1 MLSNEE
7 EKPSTATEKP
17 VKPEKELYFV
27 NRYNT
32 TQNIESNNINS
43 LDQLL
48 EKEKQKSKN
57 EPWNKIDKT
66 TKIQLLHSYAERYGT
81 EHKIPTKEIKNLK
94 MFFTES
100 LNKGKL
106 SKNKD
111 ISYNKDT
118 QTVSSIPSLFFNS
131 EKKAFTLRIIDNKR
145 VSTMKSLTPKKNK

>member
-7 EKPSTATEKP
+7 EKSTPIEKQE
-17 VKPEKELYFV
+17 KPEKELYYV

-32 TQNIESNNINS
+32 NQKLESDNINT

-48 EKEKQKSKN
+48 EKEKINSKSD
-57 EPWNKIDKT
+57 PWNKIDKT
-66 TKIQLLHSYAERYGT
+66 TKIQLLHSYAERYGV
-81 EHKIPTKEIKNLK
+81 ENKIPAKDIKNLK
-94 MFFTES
+94 TFFTES

-111 ISYNKDT
+111 ISYIKET
-118 QTVSSIPSLFFNS
+118 QTISSIPSLFFNS
-131 EKKAFTLRIIDNKR
+131 DKRAFTLRIVDNKR

>member
-7 EKPSTATEKP
+7 EKSTPIE
-17 VKPEKELYFV
+17 KPEKELYYV

-32 TQNIESNNINS
+32 NQKLESDNINT

-48 EKEKQKSKN
+48 EKEKINSKSD
-57 EPWNKIDKT
+57 PWNKIDKT
-66 TKIQLLHSYAERYGT
+66 TKIQLLHSYAERYGV
-81 EHKIPTKEIKNLK
+81 ENKIPAKDIKNLK
-94 MFFTES
+94 TFFTES
-100 LNKGKL
+100 LNNGKL

-111 ISYNKDT
+111 ISYIKET

-131 EKKAFTLRIIDNKR
+131 DKRAFTLRIVDNKR

>member
-7 EKPSTATEKP
+7 EKSTPIE
-17 VKPEKELYFV
+17 KPEKELYYV

-32 TQNIESNNINS
+32 NQKLESDNINT

-48 EKEKQKSKN
+48 EKEKINSKSD
-57 EPWNKIDKT
+57 PWNKIDKT
-66 TKIQLLHSYAERYGT
+66 TKIQLLHSFAERYGV
-81 EHKIPTKEIKNLK
+81 ENKIPAKDIKNLK
-94 MFFTES
+94 TFFTES

-111 ISYNKDT
+111 ISYIKET
-118 QTVSSIPSLFFNS
+118 QTISSIPSLFFNS
-131 EKKAFTLRIIDNKR
+131 DKRAFTLRIVDNKR

>member
-7 EKPSTATEKP
+7 EKSTPIEKP
-17 VKPEKELYFV
+17 EKPEKELYYV

-32 TQNIESNNINS
+32 NQKLESDNINT

-48 EKEKQKSKN
+48 EKEKINSKSD
-57 EPWNKIDKT
+57 PWNKIDKT
-66 TKIQLLHSYAERYGT
+66 TKIQLLHSYAERYGV
-81 EHKIPTKEIKNLK
+81 ENKIPAKDIKNLK
-94 MFFTES
+94 TFFTES

-111 ISYNKDT
+111 ISYIKET

-131 EKKAFTLRIIDNKR
+131 DKRAFTLRIVDNKR

>member
-7 EKPSTATEKP
+7 EKSTHVE
-17 VKPEKELYFV
+17 KPEKELYYV

-32 TQNIESNNINS
+32 NQKLESDNINT

-48 EKEKQKSKN
+48 EKEKINSKSD
-57 EPWNKIDKT
+57 PWNKIDKT
-66 TKIQLLHSYAERYGT
+66 TKIQLLHSYAERYGV
-81 EHKIPTKEIKNLK
+81 ENKIPAKDIKNLK
-94 MFFTES
+94 TFFTES

-131 EKKAFTLRIIDNKR
+131 DKRAFTLRITDNKR
-145 VSTMKSLTPKKNK
+145 VSTMKSLPPKINK

>member
-7 EKPSTATEKP
+7 EKSTPIE
-17 VKPEKELYFV
+17 KPEKELYYV

-32 TQNIESNNINS
+32 NQKLESDNINT

-48 EKEKQKSKN
+48 EKEKINSKSD
-57 EPWNKIDKT
+57 PWNKIDKT
-66 TKIQLLHSYAERYGT
+66 TKIQLLHSYAERYGV
-81 EHKIPTKEIKNLK
+81 ENKIPAKDIKNLK
-94 MFFTES
+94 TFFTES

-111 ISYNKDT
+111 ISYIKET
-118 QTVSSIPSLFFNS
+118 QTISSIPSLFFNS
-131 EKKAFTLRIIDNKR
+131 DKRAFTLRIVDNKR

>member
-7 EKPSTATEKP
+7 EKSTPIE
-17 VKPEKELYFV
+17 KPEKELYYV

-32 TQNIESNNINS
+32 NQKLESDNINT

-48 EKEKQKSKN
+48 EKEKINSKSD
-57 EPWNKIDKT
+57 PWNKIDKT
-66 TKIQLLHSYAERYGT
+66 TKIQLLHSYAERYGV
-81 EHKIPTKEIKNLK
+81 ENKIPAKDIKNLK
-94 MFFTES
+94 TFFTES

-111 ISYNKDT
+111 ISYIKET

-131 EKKAFTLRIIDNKR
+131 DKRAFTLRIVDNKR
-145 VSTMKSLTPKKNK
+145 VSTMQSLTPKKNK

>member
-7 EKPSTATEKP
+7 EKSTPIEKQE
-17 VKPEKELYFV
+17 KPEKELYYV

-32 TQNIESNNINS
+32 NQKLESDNINT

-48 EKEKQKSKN
+48 EKEKINSKSD
-57 EPWNKIDKT
+57 PWNKIDKT
-66 TKIQLLHSYAERYGT
+66 TKIQLLHSYAERYGV
-81 EHKIPTKEIKNLK
+81 ENKIPAKDIKNLK
-94 MFFTES
+94 TFFTES

-111 ISYNKDT
+111 ISYIKET

-131 EKKAFTLRIIDNKR
+131 DKRAFTLRIVDNKR

>member
-7 EKPSTATEKP
+7 EKSTPIE
-17 VKPEKELYFV
+17 KPEKELYYV

-32 TQNIESNNINS
+32 NQKLESDNINT

-48 EKEKQKSKN
+48 EKEKINSKSD
-57 EPWNKIDKT
+57 PWNKIDKT
-66 TKIQLLHSYAERYGT
+66 TKIQLLHSYAERYGV
-81 EHKIPTKEIKNLK
+81 EHKIPAKDIKNLK
-94 MFFTES
+94 TFFTES

-111 ISYNKDT
+111 ISYIKET

-131 EKKAFTLRIIDNKR
+131 DKRAFTLRIVDNKR

>member
-7 EKPSTATEKP
+7 EKSTPIEKQE
-17 VKPEKELYFV
+17 KPEKELYYV

-32 TQNIESNNINS
+32 NQKLESDNINT

-48 EKEKQKSKN
+48 EKEKINSKSD
-57 EPWNKIDKT
+57 PWNKIDKT
-66 TKIQLLHSYAERYGT
+66 TKIQLLHSYAERYGV
-81 EHKIPTKEIKNLK
+81 ENKIPAKDIKNLK
-94 MFFTES
+94 TFFTES
-100 LNKGKL
+100 LNNGKL

-111 ISYNKDT
+111 ISYIKET

-131 EKKAFTLRIIDNKR
+131 DKRAFTLRIVDNKR

>member
-7 EKPSTATEKP
+7 EKSTPIE
-17 VKPEKELYFV
+17 KPEKELYYV

-32 TQNIESNNINS
+32 NQKLESDNINT

-48 EKEKQKSKN
+48 EKEKINSKSD
-57 EPWNKIDKT
+57 PWNKIDKT
-66 TKIQLLHSYAERYGT
+66 TKIQLLHSYAERYGV
-81 EHKIPTKEIKNLK
+81 ENKIPAKDIKNLK
-94 MFFTES
+94 TFFTES

-111 ISYNKDT
+111 ISYIKET

-131 EKKAFTLRIIDNKR
+131 DKRAFTLRIVDNKR

>member
-7 EKPSTATEKP
+7 EKSTPIEKQE
-17 VKPEKELYFV
+17 KPEKELYYV
-27 NRYNT
+27 NLYNT
-32 TQNIESNNINS
+32 NQKLESDNINT

-48 EKEKQKSKN
+48 EKEKINSKSD
-57 EPWNKIDKT
+57 PWNKIDKT
-66 TKIQLLHSYAERYGT
+66 TKIQLLHSYAERYGV
-81 EHKIPTKEIKNLK
+81 ENKIPAKDIKNLK
-94 MFFTES
+94 TFFTES

-111 ISYNKDT
+111 ISYIKET

-131 EKKAFTLRIIDNKR
+131 DKRAFTLRIVDNKR

>member
-7 EKPSTATEKP
+7 EKSTHVE
-17 VKPEKELYFV
+17 KPEKELYYV

-32 TQNIESNNINS
+32 NQKLESDNINT

-48 EKEKQKSKN
+48 EKEKINSKSD
-57 EPWNKIDKT
+57 PWNKIDKT
-66 TKIQLLHSYAERYGT
+66 TKIQLLHSYAERYGV
-81 EHKIPTKEIKNLK
+81 ENKIPAKDIKNLK
-94 MFFTES
+94 TFFTES

-131 EKKAFTLRIIDNKR
+131 DKRAFTPRITDNKR
-145 VSTMKSLTPKKNK
+145 VSTMKSLPPKINK